1 MTLDYHRMISFSNHP
16 FEHLVAEHKEII
28 SIIENKEIER
38 VENFLKKHIFQPIDD
53 WRNVYKEEVC

>member
-1 MTLDYHRMISFSNHP
+1 MISFSNHP